1 MEHIMQKSRV
11 QPCPADFRA
20 FFRSSRLCQSTL
32 QLTPASQHL
41 SDAQKLPQ
49 QGLKQPAVNG
59 HSKAVQEQ
67 SLRSLRIYRD
77 ASGVLGNSD
86 GGGDGAGASDG
97 AGDRGAG
104 ASDGAGD
111 GAGASDGVTG
121 SAGAGGGRGA
131 GERNLFSIPHLILG
145 QRTNSM
151 KHVAQ
156 VQEHP
161 IYYTYWEDQT
171 IDWSQHTVQLK
182 TVFILRAYPSFPILP
197 VLNIRSQ
204 REN

>member
-1 MEHIMQKSRV
+1 MQKSRV

-111 GAGASDGVTG
+111 
-121 SAGAGGGRGA
+121 SAGARDVSLEVLVLVVVAAQESETSSAYHISSWVSGR
-131 GERNLFSIPHLILG
+131 
-145 QRTNSM
+145 
-151 KHVAQ
+151 
-156 VQEHP
+156 
-161 IYYTYWEDQT
+161 
-171 IDWSQHTVQLK
+171 TV
-182 TVFILRAYPSFPILP
+182 
-197 VLNIRSQ
+197 
-204 REN
+204 

>member
-111 GAGASDGVTG
+111 GAGARDGVTG

-171 IDWSQHTVQLK
+171 ID
-182 TVFILRAYPSFPILP
+182 
-197 VLNIRSQ
+197 
-204 REN
+204 

>member
-1 MEHIMQKSRV
+1 MQKSHV
-11 QPCPADFRA
+11 QPCPADVRE

-32 QLTPASQHL
+32 QLAPASQHL

-67 SLRSLRIYRD
+67 SLCSVGIYRG

-97 AGDRGAG
+97 AGDGGRASAG
-104 ASDGAGD
+104 G
-111 GAGASDGVTG
+111 GVTG

-156 VQEHP
+156 AQEHP
-161 IYYTYWEDQT
+161 IHYTYWEDQT
-171 IDWSQHTVQLK
+171 ID
-182 TVFILRAYPSFPILP
+182 
-197 VLNIRSQ
+197 
-204 REN
+204 